1 MRQRKRLLEA
11 SSKAIGAKSMMLWYW
26 LPDMSTKTSPRL
38 SNDLDAKYVVAL
50 EDYLRQRDESC
61 LHRAYELGRRSVG
74 EGRSIL
80 DMIELHQ
87 KATLQ
92 SVSKC
97 GSLPETGHV
106 LEASALFLRE
116 AISPYEM
123 TNRAYGEANAALR
136 RLNETLEA
144 EIKRFA
150 HALNDDAGQLLAVVH
165 IKLEDVGRSL
175 PADVRERLQE
185 ARQVLDQIE
194 DRLRGLAH
202 ELRPPALEDQGLV
215 PALQSLAVAVS
226 RRTGLRV
233 ILEAAESTRLP
244 PGMEAVLYR
253 VVQEALKNSSKHAQ
267 ARTSKIRLWR
277 VQGFAC
283 CSIEDDGTGFDP
295 SGISSGKVPRGLG
308 LLGIKERL
316 QVLGGNCEILSAP
329 GQGTK
334 LN

>member
-1 MRQRKRLLEA
+1 
-11 SSKAIGAKSMMLWYW
+11 
-26 LPDMSTKTSPRL
+26 MSTKASPQL
-38 SNDLDAKYVVAL
+38 SNDLEAKYVVAL

-61 LHRAYELGRRSVG
+61 LHRAYELGRSAVR

-80 DMIELHQ
+80 EMIDLHQ
-87 KATLQ
+87 RATLQ
-92 SVSKC
+92 AVSRAESA
-97 GSLPETGHV
+97 GEAAHV
-106 LEASALFLRE
+106 LEASSVFLTE

-144 EIKRFA
+144 EVKRLA
-150 HALNDDAGQLLAVVH
+150 HALHDDAGQLLAVVH
-165 IKLEDVGRSL
+165 IKLDDIGRAL
-175 PADVRERLQE
+175 PADLRERLQE

-215 PALQSLAVAVS
+215 PALQSLAAVVS

-233 ILEAAESTRLP
+233 KLEAAESTRLP
-244 PGMEAVLYR
+244 PGIEAVLYR

-277 VQGFAC
+277 VQGFVC
-283 CSIEDDGTGFDP
+283 CSIEDDGTGFDQ
-295 SGISSGKVPRGLG
+295 SGISSGKLPRGLG

-316 QVLGGNCEILSAP
+316 QVLGGSCEILSAP

-334 LN
+334 LNVKIPLEQ